1 MFGKNDTRHI
11 DLHLPQSWNRCTTEE
26 LEAIAAA
33 IITEQQRVDRYH
45 PFDWQRVKLCVV
57 LAVNSMAVVED
68 GSGLRVHGSGS
79 YQPSSISHQPSDIS
93 PQPSDIESTWLVQ
106 RPEDKEPWPITTGQL
121 LALTEQLAWIDDEKA
136 SKLIFR
142 FPYMEMTLAQGSKS
156 KVQGSGFMVHGSK
169 RKAQGSKPSTINRD
183 CNATLSKREPLTVV
197 GPPPLLDGYTWKEY
211 RWLTDWMQEY
221 IRCNNATERLTTD
234 TEREQNQAAL
244 DRARNEFLAIM
255 FKPAGKPTGTVPSDS
270 FADFSSVKWQ
280 VVLFWWSSLMQQLSG
295 KFPKVFHSSNIGK
308 KRKPRGNS
316 PWDFYNLVT
325 ATIQKYIGG
334 LSAHDVDGQ
343 PYGVVL
349 QQLEM
354 MAEEAAEMEKLR
366 HKK

>member
-1 MFGKNDTRHI
+1 MFNRETTRHI
-11 DLHLPQSWNRCTTEE
+11 DLHLPTGWNHCTTDE

-57 LAVNSMAVVED
+57 LAVNEISVFRNNEISSGGGRNIEMPKFRNVEAGAAAAD
-68 GSGLRVHGSGS
+68 
-79 YQPSSISHQPSDIS
+79 
-93 PQPSDIESTWLVQ
+93 EWLVS

-142 FPYMEMTLAQGSKS
+142 FPYMEMTLAQGSK
-156 KVQGSGFMVHGSK
+156 
-169 RKAQGSKPSTINRD
+169 
-183 CNATLSKREPLTVV
+183 REPLTVV

-221 IRCNNATERLTTD
+221 IRCNNAMERLTTD

-244 DRARNEFLAIM
+244 ERARNEFLAIM
-255 FKPAGKPTGTVPSDS
+255 FKPAGKPTGTLPSDS

-334 LSAHDVDGQ
+334 LSAQDVDGQ

-366 HKK
+366 RNK